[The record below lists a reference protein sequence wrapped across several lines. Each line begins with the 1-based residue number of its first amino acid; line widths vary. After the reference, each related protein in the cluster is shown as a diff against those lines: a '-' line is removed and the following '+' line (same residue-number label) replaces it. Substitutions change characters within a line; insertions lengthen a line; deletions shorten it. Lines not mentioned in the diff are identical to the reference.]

1 MAIKMTQ
8 QDDWI
13 RPAEAVALLE
23 PILPAH
29 SARMRICER
38 AHAGLIR
45 ARAQQ
50 VHEGDRVFR
59 DISVPKKF
67 WWAEGHAALEQDWAA
82 GDFSTWIDRT
92 VRVRAFGVEFARGD
106 IEKLLPPPNSLGAK
120 EVGFAVEDEKIVA
133 KLTDLVPS
141 AALSY
146 KQALLDLE
154 DSSRISFRGPALEFR
169 EALREILDYLAPD
182 DKVTSE
188 DGYRVEKGRNGP
200 TMKQKVRFIMK
211 RKGMRSSS
219 STPEKAVVAFEEAV
233 SSLTRAVY
241 ELSSK
246 ATHVAGNREK
256 VTQLRRYVVTVFH
269 EILDI

>member
-1 MAIKMTQ
+1 MVIEMTQ

-23 PILPAH
+23 PILSQY

-50 VHEGDRVFR
+50 LHEADRVFR
-59 DISVPKKF
+59 DVPVPKKF
-67 WWAEGHAALEQDWAA
+67 WWAEGYEALEQDWAA
-82 GDFSTWIDRT
+82 GDFSTWIDRRI
-92 VRVRAFGVEFARGD
+92 RVRAFGVEFARGD
-106 IEKLLPPPNSLGAK
+106 VEKLLPPRHSLGTK
-120 EVGFAVEDEKIVA
+120 ELGFSEEDGNIVA
-133 KLTDLVPS
+133 KLAELVPS
-141 AALSY
+141 ASLSY
-146 KQALLDLE
+146 KQALQDLE
-154 DSSRISFRGPALEFR
+154 DTSRISFRGPALEFR
-169 EALREILDYLAPD
+169 EALREILDHLAPD
-182 DKVTSE
+182 DEVTAE
-188 DGYRVEKGRNGP
+188 VGYQVDKGRNGP

-219 STPEKAVVAFEEAV
+219 PAPEQALTAFEEAV
-233 SSLTRAVY
+233 ASLTRAVY

-256 VTQLRRYVVTVFH
+256 VIQIRRYVVTVFH
-269 EILDI
+269 DILDI